1 MLVCLLLR
9 YANLVILLISD
20 ESVGDIP
27 EGQLD
32 GLFVSDQ
39 RLSLLRFGGAKVPAE
54 STAVE
59 NGLRQLSADAPCSN
73 IRAYEGREYSA
84 PPDCTATAAGDRNL
98 RKESSFGDSD
108 LGIGRDQVLLGLGN
122 VGTPREQRR
131 R

>member
-39 RLSLLRFGGAKVPAE
+39 RLSILRFCVAKVPAE

-59 NGLRQLSADAPCSN
+59 NGLRQLSADAPISN
-73 IRAYEGREYSA
+73 IRVYYGREYAA
-84 PPDCTATAAGDRNL
+84 PPYCSVTVSCECDL
-98 RKESSFGDSD
+98 RKSISFRDS
-108 LGIGRDQVLLGLGN
+108 V
-122 VGTPREQRR
+122 
-131 R
+131 